1 VTYRDFCFWMQGFF
15 ELADPKFLTAEQ
27 VELVK
32 RHLNMVF
39 VHERPT
45 NITKSIDGSTA
56 KMRC

>member
-1 VTYRDFCFWMQGFF
+1 MQGFF